1 MQRRYGYS
9 EKNKRAFGET
19 KLGRSKRV
27 NTIAGLTTKGIVARY
42 SFVGTLTGKLF
53 FKYVKDYLL
62 PVLTSESVVVLDNAK
77 AHYNKEALKLIK
89 SKGAKIIF
97 LPPYSPDLNPIEKFW
112 AKFKNY
118 LRIFSAQTIDEL
130 FIHINNF
137 FDTFKF
143 ESGLNYFLS
152 CGYWCI
158 LLFWHLLYYGKM
170 QFFLDKTLN
179 FFTTKKIND
188 KILFFRWFMLLNH
201 NVEINKEIYHKGI
214 FFCVFL

>member
-9 EKNKRAFGET
+9 EKNQRAFGET

-158 LLFWHLLYYGKM
+158 LLFWHLLY
-170 QFFLDKTLN
+170 
-179 FFTTKKIND
+179 
-188 KILFFRWFMLLNH
+188 
-201 NVEINKEIYHKGI
+201 I
-214 FFCVFL
+214 FNLKCIIF